1 MLTSADEGGSRSSRG
16 NGGRHW
22 GFSNPE
28 AVLAVVALTTVTSGV
43 AYEGARLRAEENRLL
58 DKAEARE
65 AHLVDKAEAREA
77 HLALERKRETDKA
90 EAREAHLAFEA
101 DLYMYMAQVAGTHDY
116 EPLWGQLQ
124 KSGKGQGRNGN
135 APPGRSLAG
144 VDVPPGDKEKM
155 GGKETTAAGGGM

>member
-1 MLTSADEGGSRSSRG
+1 
-16 NGGRHW
+16 
-22 GFSNPE
+22 
-28 AVLAVVALTTVTSGV
+28 VLAVVALTTVTSGV

-77 HLALERKRETDKA
+77 HVALERKRETDKA

-155 GGKETTAAGGGM
+155 GGGKETAAAGGGM